1 MKTAVSLPDDLFEQ
15 AERLARRL
23 RKSRSRL
30 YAEAVRE
37 YMTRHDPDAIT
48 ATLDQV
54 YGENGLHDDP
64 FVAAAAER
72 ALHQVDW

>member
-37 YMTRHDPDAIT
+37 YVTRHDPDAIT

-54 YGENGLHDDP
+54 YRENGLQADP